1 MDQSGQDLFIVT
13 GASPLQKNESLDL
26 ESLLIGI
33 PGSPFP
39 GQNNNGVNAENHS
52 NGQTLTRDQVEHN
65 KTVDVGGTE
74 TEACLPNASPVSFE
88 QQSGEKSW
96 CLAENDLQKKLCPR
110 RLQPA
115 GREISPGEGD
125 LVCSE
130 TSGCAAPSREVGE
143 ECSINAEAGS
153 QEGAGGVIADT
164 AAQLPQGRGGQTEE
178 RTSASKG
185 GSGVGNAQGEVDPGL
200 QQQNGRRLG
209 AGAGMDTPGQEA
221 GERPKGGGSPA
232 LEAGS
237 DSLTAGGEEEEFSS
251 GDDGSPGDNS
261 SCSFG
266 SSLCFS
272 APSGD
277 EKEPGSAAVWAAGRV
292 VKSQRQL
299 INNNNIGP
307 QERGAAPLTYWS
319 LEAGSGPAPAPA
331 PAPPQSPAEPDLVI
345 EVAGRRIR
353 AHKAVLA
360 ERSDFFRAR
369 LSRQFLSLRGLSFEA
384 LRLLLDYSY
393 GAGMAARADNAAE
406 LIAGAQYLQMPCAVH
421 SAVDSL
427 KGQLELGNCLELLGL
442 AKRQRLPELRE
453 AAYKF
458 MSDHYLQVL
467 REPAVYGR
475 LSGAERELILKRR
488 TAQAEAQA
496 RGGASSSSSAGAGER
511 CLVLADVNEVYERP
525 SPGASR
531 PVSREGSRSQS
542 PEPGSPELPEAAGP
556 ARWLYRHDPTADQW
570 QRLSP
575 IPEAAADTR
584 GCGLCTLYNYL
595 FVAGGIRGSGPRARP
610 SDRVFSYNPATG
622 EWAELRPMRQARSQ
636 LKLVAL
642 DGQLYAIGGECLFS
656 VERYDPRADRWSP
669 AAPLPRGGFAVAHQ
683 AAACSGYIYVSGGS
697 LFYRLLRYDPRRDE
711 WQECPC
717 SSSRR
722 RSADM
727 VALGRYLYRFDLER
741 ESRAIAISKYNT
753 VARLWSECGSLL
765 PPASSSAAASASASP
780 SQPFRCAL
788 MGRDIYCVNR
798 ACILRFTLTEED
810 EDQTGPR
817 PAPFQSRELQP
828 CVEGKG
834 LLFPVFLTFPDR
846 SPTSLHSK
854 VP

>member
-13 GASPLQKNESLDL
+13 GAAHLQKSENFDL
-26 ESLLIGI
+26 ESLLTGT
-33 PGSPFP
+33 PGNPFP
-39 GQNNNGVNAENHS
+39 GQNNGANAEKHR
-52 NGQTLTRDQVEHN
+52 NGQAQAVVHN
-65 KTVDVGGTE
+65 KTLDVARTE
-74 TEACLPNASPVSFE
+74 TAAGLQKAPPVLLE
-88 QQSGEKSW
+88 LQSGEKSLCW
-96 CLAENDLQKKLCPR
+96 AENDLQEKLCPG

-115 GREISPGEGD
+115 GYSPGSDGD
-125 LVCSE
+125 VQCRES
-130 TSGCAAPSREVGE
+130 SGCAANSSREVGE
-143 ECSINAEAGS
+143 ECSGAAEVGIG
-153 QEGAGGVIADT
+153 QEGADGVIADT
-164 AAQLPQGRGGQTEE
+164 AGRLPQGTGGQAEG
-178 RTSASKG
+178 RTGEDKGG
-185 GSGVGNAQGEVDPGL
+185 GSGVGNAQG
-200 QQQNGRRLG
+200 
-209 AGAGMDTPGQEA
+209 AGMDTPGQTAE
-221 GERPKGGGSPA
+221 ERPNGGASPA
-232 LEAGS
+232 PE
-237 DSLTAGGEEEEFSS
+237 AGGEELQEEEL
-251 GDDGSPGDNS
+251 SPGDSS

-277 EKEPGSAAVWAAGRV
+277 EREPGSAAVWAAAGGV

-299 INNNNIGP
+299 INNSIGP
-307 QERGAAPLTYWS
+307 GQEEGRAAPLTYWS
-319 LEAGSGPAPAPA
+319 LEAASSAPPASAPSPASPPAP
-331 PAPPQSPAEPDLVI
+331 SEPDLVI
-345 EVAGRRIR
+345 EVSGRRIR

-453 AAYKF
+453 AAYRF
-458 MSDHYLQVL
+458 MSDHYLRVL

-475 LSGAERELILKRR
+475 LSGAERELILRKR
-488 TAQAEAQA
+488 TAQAPA
-496 RGGASSSSSAGAGER
+496 RSAAASASSSAAADSTAGQP
-511 CLVLADVNEVYERP
+511 CLVVADVNEVFERP

-542 PEPGSPELPEAAGP
+542 PEAGGPSPDPSEGSPAPV
-556 ARWLYRHDPTADQW
+556 RWLYRHDPAADQW
-570 QRLSP
+570 RRLSP
-575 IPEAAADTR
+575 IPGAAADTR
-584 GCGLCTLYNYL
+584 GCGLCTLHNYL
-595 FVAGGIRGSGPRARP
+595 FVAGGLRGSGPRARP

-622 EWAELRPMRQARSQ
+622 DWAELRPMRQARSQ

-656 VERYDPRADRWSP
+656 VERYDPRSDRWSP

-683 AAACSGYIYVSGGS
+683 AAACAGYIYVSGGS
-697 LFYRLLRYDPRRDE
+697 LFYRLLRYDPRRDD

-727 VALGRYLYRFDLER
+727 VALGRWLYRFDQER
-741 ESRAIAISKYNT
+741 ESRAVAVSRYNT

-765 PPASSSAAASASASP
+765 PSASASP

-798 ACILRFTLTEED
+798 ACVLRFTLAEED
-810 EDQTGPR
+810 EDRASPGPL
-817 PAPFQSRELQP
+817 QSLELKP

-834 LLFPVFLTFPDR
+834 LLFPVVLTFPDK
-846 SPTSLHSK
+846 SPASLHSK

>member
-1 MDQSGQDLFIVT
+1 MAQSGQDLFIVT
-13 GASPLQKNESLDL
+13 GAAHLQKSENFDL
-26 ESLLIGI
+26 KSLLTGT
-33 PGSPFP
+33 PGSPYP
-39 GQNNNGVNAENHS
+39 GQNNGVNAEKHR
-52 NGQTLTRDQVEHN
+52 NGQTQAVVHN
-65 KTVDVGGTE
+65 KTVDVARAGLQK
-74 TEACLPNASPVSFE
+74 APPVLLE
-88 QQSGEKSW
+88 QQSGEKSRCW
-96 CLAENDLQKKLCPR
+96 AENDLQEKLCPG
-110 RLQPA
+110 RLQPT
-115 GREISPGEGD
+115 GYSPGAEGD
-125 LVCSE
+125 VQCRES
-130 TSGCAAPSREVGE
+130 SGCAASSSREVGE
-143 ECSINAEAGS
+143 ECSGAAEAGIG
-153 QEGAGGVIADT
+153 QEGEIADT
-164 AAQLPQGRGGQTEE
+164 AGRLPQGAGGQAEG
-178 RTSASKG
+178 RTGEDEGG
-185 GSGVGNAQGEVDPGL
+185 GSGVGNAQGL
-200 QQQNGRRLG
+200 
-209 AGAGMDTPGQEA
+209 GAGMDTPGQAA
-221 GERPKGGGSPA
+221 GERLNGGGGGASPA
-232 LEAGS
+232 PE
-237 DSLTAGGEEEEFSS
+237 AGGEELQEEEL
-251 GDDGSPGDNS
+251 SPGDSS

-277 EKEPGSAAVWAAGRV
+277 EREPGSAAVGAAGGV

-299 INNNNIGP
+299 INNSLGP
-307 QERGAAPLTYWS
+307 GQEEGRVAPLTYWS
-319 LEAGSGPAPAPA
+319 LEAASSAPPASPPSPASP
-331 PAPPQSPAEPDLVI
+331 PAPPEPDLVI
-345 EVAGRRIR
+345 EVSGRRIR

-453 AAYKF
+453 AAYRF
-458 MSDHYLQVL
+458 MSDHYLRVL

-475 LSGAERELILKRR
+475 LSGAERELILRQR
-488 TAQAEAQA
+488 TAQAPA
-496 RGGASSSSSAGAGER
+496 RSAAAASASSSADGSAGER
-511 CLVLADVNEVYERP
+511 CLVLADVNEVFERP

-531 PVSREGSRSQS
+531 PASREGSRSQS
-542 PEPGSPELPEAAGP
+542 PEAGPSPEPPGGAP
-556 ARWLYRHDPTADQW
+556 ARWLYRHDPAADRW
-570 QRLSP
+570 RRLSP

-584 GCGLCTLYNYL
+584 GCGLCTLHNYL
-595 FVAGGIRGSGPRARP
+595 FVAGGLRGSGPRARP

-622 EWAELRPMRQARSQ
+622 DWAELRPMRQARSQ

-683 AAACSGYIYVSGGS
+683 AAACAGYIYVSGGS

-727 VALGRYLYRFDLER
+727 VALGRWLYRFDQER
-741 ESRAIAISKYNT
+741 ESRAVAVSRYNT

-765 PPASSSAAASASASP
+765 PSASP
-780 SQPFRCAL
+780 SQPFRCAP

-798 ACILRFTLTEED
+798 ACVLRCTLAEED
-810 EDQTGPR
+810 EDRAGPG
-817 PAPFQSRELQP
+817 PLQSRELKP

-834 LLFPVFLTFPDR
+834 LLFPVVLTFPDR
-846 SPTSLHSK
+846 SPASLHSK